1 MNRPKTT
8 RAREAALPA
17 DFHSQLLTTADIVG
31 LLVTYFRFKRPVLI
45 VTPEARAEAFLPP
58 CDSVGLAGA
67 PVLKIGLPRS
77 KRAVSHLKRLSAL
90 KKATF
95 DAIFIDPRLCSHP
108 LEERLQDLGV
118 PLLRIFPLR
127 DVDDIQIVLNEHNQW
142 DLGLYQLGVKFF
154 QAQDYPK
161 SKLWFER
168 FVSSQTSS
176 RRVPP
181 PAFARYARQCMAR
194 LPQLLHSYAQRP
206 QKIKVSVIM
215 AAWNRALVIERAI
228 RSVLRQK
235 YRNFELIVVDDGSS
249 DGTDAVV
256 RRLCATDERVRLVGT
271 PHVGVSHARNT
282 GLKAASGDLIAYLDS
297 DNEWQE
303 EYLLFMVNLFVD
315 HPRTATGYCAIHVAD
330 TVNNRNYIRFNAYDR
345 KRLLHLNFIDLNI
358 FMHRR
363 FLWEKLG
370 GFNEGLTRLVDWE
383 LILKYTDK
391 YPPFFINSVMAKYH
405 LDRKLKNITHTV
417 GLEKNLKKVQEL
429 HPG

>member
-17 DFHSQLLTTADIVG
+17 GSHPQLLTTADIIG

-45 VTPEARAEAFLPP
+45 VTPEARAEALLPP
-58 CDSVGLAGA
+58 CDSIGLAGS

-77 KRAVSHLKRLSAL
+77 ERAVSYLKRLSAL
-90 KKATF
+90 KKSTF
-95 DAIFIDPRLCSHP
+95 DAIFIDPRLCSRS
-108 LEERLQDLGV
+108 LEERLKNLGV
-118 PLLRIFPLR
+118 PPSRIFPLQ
-127 DVDDIQIVLNEHNQW
+127 DVDDIQIVLDEHNQW

-181 PAFARYARQCMAR
+181 PAFSRYAGQCMAR
-194 LPQLLHSYAQRP
+194 LPKLLHSYAQRP
-206 QKIKVSVIM
+206 QRIKVSVIM
-215 AAWNRALVIERAI
+215 AAWNRALVVERAI

-249 DGTDAVV
+249 DGTGAVV
-256 RRLCATDERVRLVGT
+256 RRFCAMDERVRLIDT
-271 PHVGVSHARNT
+271 PHVGVSHARNV
-282 GLKAASGDLIAYLDS
+282 GLRAASGDLIAYLDS

-315 HPRTATGYCAIHVAD
+315 RPKTATGYCAIHVMD
-330 TVNNRNYIRFNAYDR
+330 TVNNRNYIRFTAYDR
-345 KRLLHLNFIDLNI
+345 KRLLHLNYIDLNI

-363 FLWEKLG
+363 LLWEKLG
-370 GFNEGLTRLVDWE
+370 GFNEALTRLVDWE
-383 LILKYTDK
+383 LILKYTGQ
-391 YPPFFINSVMAKYH
+391 YPPFFINAVMAKYH
-405 LDRKLKNITHTV
+405 LDGNLKNITYTV
-417 GLEKNLKKVQEL
+417 GLEKNLKRVQEL